1 MAAAPLWPDAIHF
14 MDPDRTL
21 CQAGTAFTDRGAKFD
36 PANETPVSE

>member
-1 MAAAPLWPDAIHF
+1 MAVAPLWSDAIRC
-14 MDPDRTL
+14 MDPDRIL